1 MLEMPDTGRA
11 ALLLV
16 MFAAF
21 VWVATARRAPGPP
34 SALVPAERFV
44 AADHPVA
51 ALAWAKANCNDGLD
65 LRAGAH
71 RTHAEILMRVAASFE
86 QAKSW
91 RTPDEVCREAIAAA
105 RPAIAPETLP
115 KPGTLART
123 VAAKTAAH
131 EK

>member
-21 VWVATARRAPGPP
+21 VGVATARRAPGPP
-34 SALVPAERFV
+34 SASVPAERFV

-51 ALAWAKANCNDGLD
+51 VLAWAKANCNDGLA

-71 RTHAEILMRVAASFE
+71 RTHAEILMRVAAAYDHARSRRGLE
-86 QAKSW
+86 
-91 RTPDEVCREAIAAA
+91 DVCREAIAAA
-105 RPAIAPETLP
+105 QPAIAPDTLP

-123 VAAKTAAH
+123 VAAKTAAN

>member
-1 MLEMPDTGRA
+1 MPDTGRA

-34 SALVPAERFV
+34 SALVPAERFA

-51 ALAWAKANCNDGLD
+51 ALAWAKFNCDARLALAPNAP
-65 LRAGAH
+65 RQ
-71 RTHAEILMRVAASFE
+71 HAEVLMRVAASFE

-105 RPAIAPETLP
+105 RPAIAPDTLP

-123 VAAKTAAH
+123 VAAKTAAN